1 MYVCLCE
8 GVTDHQIRRCVRE
21 TGVRNLRGLRRE
33 LGACGQCGKCAP
45 EARAVIQACID
56 APKRSDAL
64 LTAAA

>member
-8 GVTDHQIRRCVRE
+8 GVTDNQIRRCVKE

-45 EARAVIQACID
+45 EARAIIEACLEHKILGE
-56 APKRSDAL
+56 PL
-64 LTAAA
+64 LTAA